1 MIYFP
6 NCKINIGLRVLEKR
20 MDGFHNIES
29 VFYPLTLCDALEI
42 RPLKEGT
49 TKITITGI
57 DSNISSKDVD
67 KNTCIKAYN
76 ILRQDFPQIKAI
88 NIHLDKAI
96 PTFAGLGGGSS
107 DGSYTLKLLNFVFK
121 LNLTNEDLL
130 SYAQKIGS
138 DCMFFINNKPAFVS
152 GKGEKIKEINLSL
165 KDYYIVLIKPNINI
179 STKEA
184 YSEVDENKKE
194 TTPLTCLS
202 SLETLDI
209 KYWKKELVNDF
220 EEPLF
225 KKYPLLRQTKE
236 MLYEKG
242 AIYSQMSGSGSTIY
256 GLFEKEVDLKR
267 IKQDNF
273 TFIYQEKIK

>member
-29 VFYPLTLCDALEI
+29 VFYPLTLCDALEM

-57 DSNISSKDVD
+57 DSNISSKELD

-76 ILRQDFPQIKAI
+76 ILRQDFPQIKEI

-107 DGSYTLKLLNFVFK
+107 DGSYALKLLNFVFK

-165 KDYYIVLIKPNINI
+165 KDYYVVLIKPNINI

-184 YSEVDENKKE
+184 YSEVDNNKKE
-194 TTPLTCLS
+194 TTPLSSLS

-225 KKYPLLRQTKE
+225 RKYPLLRQTKE

>member
-76 ILRQDFPQIKAI
+76 ILRQDFPQIKEI

-165 KDYYIVLIKPNINI
+165 KDYYVVLIKPNINI

-194 TTPLTCLS
+194 TTHLTSLS

>member
-20 MDGFHNIES
+20 IDGFHNIES

-76 ILRQDFPQIKAI
+76 IIRQDFPQIKEI

-107 DGSYTLKLLNFVFK
+107 DGSYALKLLNFVFK

-165 KDYYIVLIKPNINI
+165 KDYYVVLIKPNINI

-194 TTPLTCLS
+194 TTHLTSLS

>member
-20 MDGFHNIES
+20 IDGFHNIES

-76 ILRQDFPQIKAI
+76 ILKQDFPQIKAI

-138 DCMFFINNKPAFVS
+138 DCMFFINNNPAFVS

>member
-6 NCKINIGLRVLEKR
+6 NCKINIGLKVLEKR
-20 MDGFHNIES
+20 YDGFHNIES

-57 DSNISSKDVD
+57 DSNISSKEVD

-76 ILRQDFPQIKAI
+76 LLKQDFHELKEV

-107 DGSYTLKLLNFVFK
+107 DGSYTLKLLNFIFN
-121 LNLTNEDLL
+121 LNLTNDQLL
-130 SYAQKIGS
+130 SYSEKIGS
-138 DCMFFINNKPAFVS
+138 DCMFFINNTPTFVS
-152 GKGEKIKEINLSL
+152 GRGEKMKEIKLSL

-184 YSEVDENKKE
+184 YQEVDQDKKE
-194 TTPLTCLS
+194 TTALTSLS

-209 KYWKKELVNDF
+209 KHWKKEIVNDF
-220 EEPLF
+220 EKPLF
-225 KKYPLLRQTKE
+225 KKYPILKQTKD
-236 MLYEKG
+236 MLYENG

-256 GLFEKEVDLKR
+256 GIFEKEVDLKR
-267 IKQDNF
+267 IKQDNI
-273 TFIYQEKIK
+273 TFIYQEKML

>member
-20 MDGFHNIES
+20 IDGFHNIES

-76 ILRQDFPQIKAI
+76 ILKQDFPQIKAI

-138 DCMFFINNKPAFVS
+138 DCMFFINNNPAFVS

-165 KDYYIVLIKPNINI
+165 KDYYVVLIKPNINI

-184 YSEVDENKKE
+184 YSEVDNNKEE
-194 TTPLTCLS
+194 TTPLTSLS

-225 KKYPLLRQTKE
+225 RKYPLFRQTKE